1 MNLSTKR
8 INAFSPYKVFLK
20 DNGSLCFKTQSGSVY
35 EVGFVEDYT
44 FMDENAYQFFIMELE
59 GNHDVKDEWVRQTI
73 WVIIETFFLE
83 NNPVVLY
90 ICDMSDGK
98 QAVRNRLFS
107 MWYYEYENKDD
118 FTFLSARVEV
128 EKTDYFASVII
139 KNSNPQL
146 EEIIESFEIFI
157 NDLKE
162 KIR

>member
-8 INAFSPYKVFLK
+8 INTFSPYKVFLK

-59 GNHDVKDEWVRQTI
+59 GNHAVKDEWVRQTI

-128 EKTDYFASVII
+128 EETDYFASVII

-146 EEIIESFEIFI
+146 EEIIESFEMFI
-157 NDLKE
+157 KDLKE